1 MQNSDRP
8 AGRGSE
14 LFVGLVVVAVLV
26 FLLWFVLLK
35 PLEPSTPRLGTTP
48 PVVVDPPAVPGRQD
62 DAGPNVIAT
71 PTPKA
76 TPTATP
82 VPRPTPTPTPVVYTV
97 QAGDTLSGI
106 AGRFGLTLEQLVEA
120 NRVVDPDSLQVGQ
133 QLTIPRSE

>member
-14 LFVGLVVVAVLV
+14 LFVGLLVVAFLV
-26 FLLWFVLLK
+26 FLLWFVLLR
-35 PLEPSTPRLGTTP
+35 PRDPSAPHLGTTQ
-48 PVVVDPPAVPGRQD
+48 PVVVDPTPVIGYID
-62 DAGPNVIAT
+62 DAWGKVIAT

-76 TPTATP
+76 TPTTTP
-82 VPRPTPTPTPVVYTV
+82 VPRPTPTPTPVVYSV

-133 QLTIPRSE
+133 QLTIPSE